1 MSSSRRLLHEG
12 MVGWK
17 NARGKVAEVQA
28 VVLNDVLLFLQDS
41 NQKLTFFSQDN
52 KVNDDMLCYQQAT
65 FMPSPWKFVFG
76 SIGTNYSYKLV
87 YILCNF
93 KKYFLKI
100 LPSVTL
106 NRLMCHKKVE
116 FYKYYQI
123 TFILL
128 E

>member
-65 FMPSPWKFVFG
+65 FMPSP
-76 SIGTNYSYKLV
+76 
-87 YILCNF
+87 
-93 KKYFLKI
+93 
-100 LPSVTL
+100 
-106 NRLMCHKKVE
+106 
-116 FYKYYQI
+116 
-123 TFILL
+123 
-128 E
+128 